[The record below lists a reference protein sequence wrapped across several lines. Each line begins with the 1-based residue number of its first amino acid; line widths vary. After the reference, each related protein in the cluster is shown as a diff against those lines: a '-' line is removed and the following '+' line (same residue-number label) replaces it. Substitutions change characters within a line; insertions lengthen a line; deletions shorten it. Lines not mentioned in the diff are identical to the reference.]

1 MVEVDGR
8 VVVVGRRVVEVVAGA
23 AVVVVLDTG
32 ATVVE
37 VSAGAA
43 DEVEVSAGAADEVEV
58 SVDEEEAGEGA
69 TVDADADGSTWT
81 TRAAA
86 VEAVIGSASTDAEV
100 DDVCPAATTEADGPA
115 ATPGSG
121 LEHALRARPTRAVP
135 AATRHRMWAIYPIPR
150 RSARLH
156 PDCSSQIRS
165 KYRRFSQSV
174 TAVLA
179 ASISVRLWAR

>member
-1 MVEVDGR
+1 MVEVVGR

-43 DEVEVSAGAADEVEV
+43 DEVEVS
-58 SVDEEEAGEGA
+58 VDEEEAGEGA
-69 TVDADADGSTWT
+69 TDDADADGSTCT

-150 RSARLH
+150 RSARHH